1 MKIVGQM
8 VFVCQSVSQSVCM
21 SKHFGEERPN
31 GWSDRDGGGTGR
43 RPDPP
48 ERRWCRS
55 GVDRQ
60 HVARGTCRP
69 EKACKKT
76 LTHLQVK
83 RRALPMS
90 NSQVTSIPPQLKI
103 RWGCRS
109 SWGAGCTRQRRQ
121 SFFDMGS
128 SGESKF

>member
-1 MKIVGQM
+1 M

-21 SKHFGEERPN
+21 SKHFGEERPY

-83 RRALPMS
+83 RGTLHNVKLTGHTHTTPAQNP
-90 NSQVTSIPPQLKI
+90 
-103 RWGCRS
+103 
-109 SWGAGCTRQRRQ
+109 
-121 SFFDMGS
+121 
-128 SGESKF
+128 

>member
-1 MKIVGQM
+1 M
-8 VFVCQSVSQSVCM
+8 VFVCQSVSQSVSQSVCM

-83 RRALPMS
+83 RGALPMS
-90 NSQVTSIPPQLKI
+90 NSQVTPIPPQLKI

-109 SWGAGCTRQRRQ
+109 SGAQAARARGGKL
-121 SFFDMGS
+121 F
-128 SGESKF
+128 